1 MTGVDSSPETQHDSS
16 YGEDLESKETGT
28 TLVKHEEGTLPC
40 EKDSKIQT
48 SHLAQL
54 DPSPTT
60 MDPIPVTI
68 LAGFLGAGKTT
79 MLNHI
84 LSAKHG
90 CKIGVLVNDFGS
102 INVDAELISD
112 IDEGLDGTTMMTLA
126 NGCACCSIRT
136 DLMQAVLK
144 LATKTNPP
152 EHIVIEASGVAD
164 PKGVY
169 DSFLEREI
177 RNLVLVDGVI
187 TVVDAEHAL
196 GLEDSEAK
204 LARTQ
209 LEGCDLVVLNKV
221 DLVDTDALSKV
232 EGWIRSIKSAP
243 IFHATYGSLPI
254 EVMLGI
260 SRPHDYA
267 AIDALSSRPALGHHH
282 HDVSLFE
289 TWSYQSRE
297 PLSLNILQQL
307 LSHLPTTL
315 FRAKG
320 FVYAAD
326 KPNTRLLLQL
336 VGRRA
341 VVSENRPW
349 GKTLPQTRLVFIARS
364 NTCDFDAIQRALQS
378 CEVKGS
384 TS

>member
-1 MTGVDSSPETQHDSS
+1 MAGVDSSPDTQHDSS
-16 YGEDLESKETGT
+16 YGEDLESKTGT
-28 TLVKHEEGTLPC
+28 ALLKHEEKTLPG
-40 EKDSKIQT
+40 KDNSKIQT
-48 SHLAQL
+48 SHPAQL
-54 DPSPTT
+54 DPLPTT

-90 CKIGVLVNDFGS
+90 RKIGVLVNDFGS
-102 INVDAELISD
+102 INVDAELISE
-112 IDEGLDGTTMMTLA
+112 INEGLDGTIMMTLA

-144 LATKTNPP
+144 MATKANPP
-152 EHIVIEASGVAD
+152 EYIVIEASGVAD

-177 RNLVLVDGVI
+177 RNMVLVDGVI

-196 GLEDSEAK
+196 GLEGSEAK
-204 LARTQ
+204 LARMQ

-221 DLVDTDALSKV
+221 DLVDTDTLSKV

-254 EVMLGI
+254 EVMLGV
-260 SRPHDYA
+260 SRPHDFA
-267 AIDALSSRPALGHHH
+267 AIDALSSGTGRGHHHH

-289 TWSYQSRE
+289 TWSYESHE

-320 FVYAAD
+320 FVYAVD
-326 KPNTRLLLQL
+326 KPKSRLLLQL

-349 GKTLPQTRLVFIARS
+349 GETLPQTRLVFIARS
-364 NTCDFDAIQRALQS
+364 NTCDFDAIKLAMQS
-378 CEVKGS
+378 CEVKRS
-384 TS
+384 AS

>member
-1 MTGVDSSPETQHDSS
+1 
-16 YGEDLESKETGT
+16 
-28 TLVKHEEGTLPC
+28 
-40 EKDSKIQT
+40 
-48 SHLAQL
+48 
-54 DPSPTT
+54 

-90 CKIGVLVNDFGS
+90 RKIGVLVNDFGS
-102 INVDAELISD
+102 INVDAELISE
-112 IDEGLDGTTMMTLA
+112 IDEDMDGIMMTLA
-126 NGCACCSIRT
+126 NGCACCSIRI

-144 LATKTNPP
+144 MATKTNPP

-169 DSFLEREI
+169 DSFLEWEI
-177 RNLVLVDGVI
+177 RNMVLVDGVI
-187 TVVDAEHAL
+187 TVVDTEHAL
-196 GLEDSEAK
+196 KLEGSEAK
-204 LARTQ
+204 LAKTQ

-221 DLVDTDALSKV
+221 DLVDTDTLSKV
-232 EGWIRSIKSAP
+232 EGWIRSIKSPP
-243 IFHATYGSLPI
+243 IFHATYGSLPL
-254 EVMLGI
+254 EVMLGV
-260 SRPHDYA
+260 SRPHDCA
-267 AIDALSSRPALGHHH
+267 AIDTLSSRSTLGHHH

-289 TWSYQSRE
+289 TWSYESHE

-326 KPNTRLLLQL
+326 KTNSRLLLQL

-349 GKTLPQTRLVFIARS
+349 EETLPQTRLVFIARS
-364 NTCDFDAIQRALQS
+364 NTCDFDAIERALQS
-378 CEVKGS
+378 CEMKVKGS
-384 TS
+384 LSLYR